1 MCLFIISLNLFQ
13 IIIVSVWKSF
23 CLFVYFFELYFVWLF
38 PLWALYYLFLVFNVY
53 FLNKRIKSVWSVFFF
68 IETSGQIHL
77 VLATTLHMDQRTL
90 PLDCGRLMP
99 YTLVRW
105 VMFSFL
111 SGQLIKF
118 ICSKGLMELWIQFVS
133 SVLCK
138 LLVAL

>member
-68 IETSGQIHL
+68 HWNQWSDTLGISYYTSHGPKNIAIGLWKTNAIYSGQMSHVFISFRPIDQ
-77 VLATTLHMDQRTL
+77 VHMLKRTHGTMN
-90 PLDCGRLMP
+90 PVC
-99 YTLVRW
+99 
-105 VMFSFL
+105 
-111 SGQLIKF
+111 
-118 ICSKGLMELWIQFVS
+118 
-133 SVLCK
+133 
-138 LLVAL
+138 